1 MWMVGQEYRHVNG
14 RVKENAHLTLS
25 KNREIAF
32 TSDGIESVVQNG
44 GVKRMPGA
52 KYGYASFFDQF
63 RALGLLGGW
72 NMGDKNVG
80 EQRINRYTL
89 GLSGD

>member
-32 TSDGIESVVQNG
+32 TSDGIESVVYDG
-44 GVKRMPGA
+44 WVKRMTCT
-52 KYGYASFFDQF
+52 KYGYASLFD
-63 RALGLLGGW
+63 
-72 NMGDKNVG
+72 
-80 EQRINRYTL
+80 
-89 GLSGD
+89 